1 MIKQIEDPGDVDDV
15 AITDNS
21 DETSTPSSEEGG
33 ESELVRSAD
42 VLPPLLHLLPLPER
56 PLFPAQVLPIWIP
69 EEPWLDTVKAVG
81 ETPHKMLSLVLVR
94 GESAAEAKP
103 ADFYP
108 MSTVVR
114 MHNPSR
120 QEGRIQFIAEG
131 IQRLRIG
138 DWISRVPP
146 YLAAVSYP
154 KSPEEDPD
162 QVRAYGTAIVNTIKE
177 LLPLNPLYGEQLQ
190 MFLAQVRP
198 SKPEPFADFA
208 ANLTTAPKEELQ
220 EVLETIPVVPRTE
233 KVLVLLNK
241 ELDIARLQAE
251 IRKGMEERM
260 SEQLKEIQKEL
271 GIAKDDRAAESDR
284 FKERLETLAP
294 SEEAQKRIDEEMDK
308 MPVLE
313 IGSPEYAVTRNYL
326 DWLTVLPGV
335 GFRKTS
341 WISRKPA
348 PCWIATTKDSMM

>member
-1 MIKQIEDPGDVDDV
+1 MIQQIDGPGDVDDA
-15 AITDNS
+15 AIADGS
-21 DETSTPSSEEGG
+21 DETPTVSREAGS

-56 PLFPAQVLPIWIP
+56 PLFPAQVLSIWIP
-69 EEPWLDTVKAVG
+69 EESWLDTVKAVG
-81 ETPHKMLSLVLVR
+81 ETPHKLLGLVLVK

-108 MSTVVR
+108 VGTVVR

-120 QEGRIQFIAEG
+120 QEGRIQFVAEG
-131 IQRLRIG
+131 IQRLRIC

-146 YLAAVSYP
+146 YLVEVSYP

-198 SKPEPFADFA
+198 SQAEPFADFA
-208 ANLTTAPKEELQ
+208 ANLTTASKEDLQ
-220 EVLETIPVVPRTE
+220 EVLETIPVLPRME
-233 KVLVLLNK
+233 KVLVLPKK

-251 IRKGMEERM
+251 IRKGVEERM
-260 SEQLKEIQKEL
+260 SEQQHKFFLKEQLKEIQQEL
-271 GIAKDDRAAESDR
+271 GIAKDDRTAELDR
-284 FKERLETLAP
+284 FKERLKTLAP
-294 SEEAQKRIDEEMDK
+294 SKEAEKRIDEEMDK
-308 MPVLE
+308 RKK
-313 IGSPEYAVTRNYL
+313 SP
-326 DWLTVLPGV
+326 
-335 GFRKTS
+335 
-341 WISRKPA
+341 
-348 PCWIATTKDSMM
+348 